1 MKNAVTA
8 IQGQPSPKLVWTGA
22 ELLSRSPRPPV
33 RFYKNTD
40 TSYHGLIFVDQ
51 AVNATYFDRTHNMIY
66 SMELEVWKEATFEF
80 QPKIK
85 RFVIELV
92 NQIGGKKP
100 KKKVTKKVDG
110 AAR

>member
-8 IQGQPSPKLVWTGA
+8 IQGQPSPKHVWTGA

-33 RFYKNTD
+33 GFYKNTD

-85 RFVIELV
+85 RFTIELV

-100 KKKVTKKVDG
+100 KKKATKKVDG
-110 AAR
+110 AAQ

>member
-8 IQGQPSPKLVWTGA
+8 IQGQSSPKHVWTGA

-33 RFYKNTD
+33 GFYKNTD

-66 SMELEVWKEATFEF
+66 NMELEVWKEATFEF
-80 QPKIK
+80 QPQIK

-110 AAR
+110 AAQ

>member
-22 ELLSRSPRPPV
+22 ELLNRSPRAPV
-33 RFYKNTD
+33 GFYKNTD

-51 AVNATYFDRTHNMIY
+51 SVNATYFDRTHNMIY

-110 AAR
+110 AAQ

>member
-1 MKNAVTA
+1 M
-8 IQGQPSPKLVWTGA
+8 G
-22 ELLSRSPRPPV
+22 
-33 RFYKNTD
+33 FYKNTD

-51 AVNATYFDRTHNMIY
+51 AVNATYYDRTHNMIY

-80 QPKIK
+80 QPKLK
-85 RFVIELV
+85 RFTIELV

-110 AAR
+110 DVR

>member
-1 MKNAVTA
+1 MH
-8 IQGQPSPKLVWTGA
+8 
-22 ELLSRSPRPPV
+22 PPV
-33 RFYKNTD
+33 GFYKNTD

-51 AVNATYFDRTHNMIY
+51 NANATYFDRAHNMIY
-66 SMELEVWKEATFEF
+66 NMEFEVWKESTFEF

-85 RFVIELV
+85 RFTIELV

-110 AAR
+110 DAR

>member
-33 RFYKNTD
+33 GFYKNTD

-85 RFVIELV
+85 RFTIELV

-110 AAR
+110 AAQ

>member
-33 RFYKNTD
+33 GFYKNTD

-85 RFVIELV
+85 RFTIELV

-110 AAR
+110 DAQ

>member
-1 MKNAVTA
+1 MKNTVTS

-22 ELLSRSPRPPV
+22 ELLTRAMHPPV
-33 RFYKNTD
+33 GFYKNTD

-51 AVNATYFDRTHNMIY
+51 NVNVTYFDRAHNMIY
-66 SMELEVWKEATFEF
+66 NMELEVWKESTFEF

-85 RFVIELV
+85 RFTIELV

-110 AAR
+110 DAR

>member
-1 MKNAVTA
+1 M
-8 IQGQPSPKLVWTGA
+8 G
-22 ELLSRSPRPPV
+22 
-33 RFYKNTD
+33 FYKNTD

-80 QPKIK
+80 QPKIT

-110 AAR
+110 AAQ